1 MIFALETSQSSR
13 LFSIS
18 DQKKVRSSRI
28 TFEKDLLRQKP
39 RDPKQGILTKSFSAL
54 MLGQGALIAVVTLIS
69 FYIGLQTS
77 PAVASTMA
85 FATLG
90 AFRFR

>member
-1 MIFALETSQSSR
+1 
-13 LFSIS
+13 
-18 DQKKVRSSRI
+18 
-28 TFEKDLLRQKP
+28 
-39 RDPKQGILTKSFSAL
+39 

-85 FATLG
+85 FATLTLARLFHG
-90 AFRFR
+90 FIAEVRIQSLNSDFFQIRQA